1 MAEPKEFISKSR
13 LDALT
18 DGVFAF
24 AMTLLVVKFD
34 LPEDF
39 HPKSPAELISGLLG
53 LGGTFI
59 AYIVTFLVLASF
71 WLGRARTKE
80 EPEWAS
86 GAYAWSVLFH
96 LFFVTLLPFSMIVVG
111 RYDLAPAIW
120 VYGANMVLLALT
132 AIVITLV
139 IERDIGRR
147 LVSNGRTE
155 YGVLIASAIF
165 SVVIGFYS
173 PDSAMYAYF
182 LNLAAP
188 LIGRWTGRVFI
199 RTQIHHRAVDR
210 AVARVRPH
218 RSRQMVS
225 PKAPSPIDIHVGN
238 RLRKRRRMLGM
249 SQEKL
254 ARAFG
259 LTFQQIQ
266 KYEKGVNRM
275 GASRLQQAADLLGVT
290 VPFFFEGADD
300 GPYKGALSPSYID
313 DFVSREEGQRLARAF
328 MRIQRPA
335 LRLIIVKLVQEIV
348 GDDGD

>member
-1 MAEPKEFISKSR
+1 MTAARPSASACRLALLWILRQKPYLLIMLWKTGSMMAEPKEFISKGR

-39 HPKSPAELISGLLG
+39 HPKSAAELISGLLG

-59 AYIVTFLVLASF
+59 AYVVTFLVLATF

-111 RYDLAPAIW
+111 RYNLAPAIC

-132 AIVITLV
+132 AIGITLV
-139 IERDIGRR
+139 IERDIQRR
-147 LVSNGRTE
+147 LVPSGRPE
-155 YGVLIASAIF
+155 YGVLIASAIL

-182 LNLAAP
+182 LNLASP
-188 LIGRWTGRVFI
+188 LVRRLTERV
-199 RTQIHHRAVDR
+199 
-210 AVARVRPH
+210 
-218 RSRQMVS
+218 
-225 PKAPSPIDIHVGN
+225 
-238 RLRKRRRMLGM
+238 
-249 SQEKL
+249 
-254 ARAFG
+254 
-259 LTFQQIQ
+259 
-266 KYEKGVNRM
+266 
-275 GASRLQQAADLLGVT
+275 
-290 VPFFFEGADD
+290 
-300 GPYKGALSPSYID
+300 
-313 DFVSREEGQRLARAF
+313 
-328 MRIQRPA
+328 
-335 LRLIIVKLVQEIV
+335 
-348 GDDGD
+348 